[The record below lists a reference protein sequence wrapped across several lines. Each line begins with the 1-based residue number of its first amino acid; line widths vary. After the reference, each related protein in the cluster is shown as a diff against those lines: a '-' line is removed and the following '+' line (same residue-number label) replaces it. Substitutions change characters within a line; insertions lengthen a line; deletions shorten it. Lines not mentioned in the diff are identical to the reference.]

1 MRFVTHA
8 RSRSF
13 HCEFC
18 EKALFVVRLI
28 WHNASEAHSHPAAGY
43 QANQQRIKSPSMIK
57 PIITLAGL
65 VLAMAATAVQAEP
78 IVIKFSHVV
87 AEDTPKGK
95 GALLFKQLVE
105 QRLPGQVTV
114 EVYPNSTLFGD
125 ANELEALAKNE
136 VQMLAPSLAKF
147 EQYTKQLQV
156 FDLPFLF
163 DDLASVDRFQKRAK
177 GRQLLLSMEKQGIT
191 GLAYWHNGMK
201 QLSATK
207 PLRMPSDANGLS
219 FRIQPSGVLES
230 QFAQLGASTKK
241 IAFAETFDAL
251 QTGTVQGAENP
262 WSNIYSK
269 KMHTVQPYI
278 TESNHGVLD
287 YMLVSNSTFWFAI
300 PHQIRTQLEGIIEEV
315 TYEVNRAAEAAN
327 QADRDRIRKAGTS
340 EIIELTAEQREA
352 WREAMRPVWQE
363 FEPVI
368 GADIIKA
375 AQTVNRKQRQ

>member
-1 MRFVTHA
+1 
-8 RSRSF
+8 
-13 HCEFC
+13 
-18 EKALFVVRLI
+18 
-28 WHNASEAHSHPAAGY
+28 
-43 QANQQRIKSPSMIK
+43 MIK
-57 PIITLAGL
+57 PIITFAGL
-65 VLAMAATAVQAEP
+65 VLALAATAVEAEP

-95 GALLFKQLVE
+95 GALLFKKLVE
-105 QRLPGQVTV
+105 ERLAGQVTV

-125 ANELEALAKNE
+125 ANELDALAKND
-136 VQMLAPSLAKF
+136 VQLLAPSLAKF
-147 EQYTKQLQV
+147 EQYTNQLQV

-230 QFAQLGASTKK
+230 QFAQIGASTKK
-241 IAFAETFDAL
+241 IAFAETFGAL
-251 QTGTVQGAENP
+251 QNGTVQGAENP

-269 KMHTVQPYI
+269 KMHTVQPYV

-287 YMLVSNSTFWFAI
+287 YMLVSNTTFWFRV
-300 PHQIRTQLEGIIEEV
+300 PHQVRTELEGIIEQV
-315 TYEVNRAAEAAN
+315 TFEVNRAAEEAN
-327 QADRDRIRKAGTS
+327 QADRERIRKAGTS
-340 EIIELTAEQREA
+340 EIIELTTEQREA

-363 FEPVI
+363 FEPAI

-375 AQTVNRKQRQ
+375 AQTVNRKQRE